1 MCIDYALTQSFQGIS
16 EHGAVHRVVVHC
28 IALHCIALH
37 RIALH
42 CIALPALLA
51 GEDVN
56 DSQH

>member
-28 IALHCIALH
+28 IALHCIAL
-37 RIALH
+37 
-42 CIALPALLA
+42 PALLA